1 MSYKKVMITEF
12 GGPEVLEVVE
22 EATLPEPQAGEVR
35 VKVLAA
41 SATFTDTMVRKGV
54 YYGLKETPPFPP
66 GYDMVGAVDKL
77 GTGVTSLEIGQVVAD
92 LTVFGAYTEYIC
104 RPADSLVPVP
114 AGLDDDH
121 GSFAEAVS
129 LVLSYVTAY
138 QMLHRSVKV
147 ERGQKILV
155 HAAGG
160 AVGTALLQLGKL
172 LDLEMY
178 GTASKSKHDLVAS
191 LGATPIDYKS
201 EDFVERIQALT
212 GDGVDAAFDA
222 IGGGNFKRSFKS
234 LKKGGTLVAFGFYN
248 NAMGKGGSVPIDFMQ
263 VKLWDIL
270 PNGRST
276 TFYSI
281 VPLRDKH
288 PDWFREDLTDL
299 FNLLAQGKIKPV
311 IAQRMRLEDAV
322 RAHELIEQAAVKGR
336 IVLMINE

>member
-1 MSYKKVMITEF
+1 MSCKSVLITEF
-12 GGPEVLEVVE
+12 GGPEVLKVVE
-22 EATLPEPQAGEVR
+22 TAALPEPSADEVR

-41 SATFTDTMVRKGV
+41 SATFTDTMVRRGI

-66 GYDMVGAVDKL
+66 GYDMVGIVDKV
-77 GTGVTSLEIGQVVAD
+77 GADAAGLEIGQMVAD

-104 RPADSLVPVP
+104 RPADTLVPVP
-114 AGLDDDH
+114 DGLDSAD
-121 GSFAEAVS
+121 AVS

-147 ERGQKILV
+147 ERGQRILV

-178 GTASKSKHDLVAS
+178 GTASKTKHDLVAS
-191 LGATPIDYKS
+191 LGAVPIDYQS

-222 IGGGNFKRSFKS
+222 IGGDNFKRSFES
-234 LKKGGTLVAFGFYN
+234 LKKGGTLVAYGFYN
-248 NAMGKGGSVPIDFMQ
+248 NAMGKGGSVPIEFMQ

-299 FNLLAQGKIKPV
+299 FELLAQGKIKPV
-311 IAQRMRLEDAV
+311 IAQRMRLEDAAQ
-322 RAHELIEQAAVKGR
+322 AHELIEQAAVKGR
-336 IVLMINE
+336 IVLMVND